1 MRAMMMGAVVAVVAL
16 ACGRGEQGG
25 QSGQQMQD
33 TAPAP
38 GAAPSGGEQAGGGQV
53 VEIRMTG
60 NGRDRAAYEPA
71 QVTIR
76 PGTTLRFTNASGG
89 PHNVVFWADS
99 IPQGAREPLNA
110 AMPSRQGDLA
120 SPMLVQPNQ
129 TYEMTFPANAPQGT
143 YKGYCT
149 PHLMM
154 GMKLAV
160 TVQ

>member
-1 MRAMMMGAVVAVVAL
+1 MRSMMLGAVVAAVAL
-16 ACGRGEQGG
+16 ACGRGEQAGQTGGG
-25 QSGQQMQD
+25 QRD
-33 TAPAP
+33 TMPP
-38 GAAPSGGEQAGGGQV
+38 TGAAPAGGAQGGGQV

-71 QVTIR
+71 QVTVQ
-76 PGTTLRFTNASGG
+76 PGTTLRFVNVSGG
-89 PHNVVFWADS
+89 PHNVAFWADS
-99 IPQGAREPLNA
+99 IPQGAAEPLNA
-110 AMPSRQGDLA
+110 AMPSRQGNLT

-129 TYEMTFPANAPQGT
+129 TYEFAFPQGAPRGT

-154 GMKLAV
+154 GMKIAV

>member
-33 TAPAP
+33 TAPPA
-38 GAAPSGGEQAGGGQV
+38 GAAPGGEQAGGGRV

-71 QVTIR
+71 QVTIQ

-129 TYEMTFPANAPQGT
+129 TYEMTFPADAPKGT